1 MRRLA
6 GKATGVTQI
15 TQIGEGLRVLAL
27 QATKGRAQEFKKFL
41 QMQAT
46 KVERKGSSHTDY
58 TDNTDNLGEIERMRE
73 MTPYRKKKHPRR
85 SAGKAMNRRASLGVR
100 LDFRIQPW

>member
-27 QATKGRAQEFKKFL
+27 QATK
-41 QMQAT
+41 
-46 KVERKGSSHTDY
+46 VERKGSSHTDY
-58 TDNTDNLGEIERMRE
+58 TDNLGEIERMRE
-73 MTPYRKKKHPRR
+73 MTPYRQDETISIK
-85 SAGKAMNRRASLGVR
+85 
-100 LDFRIQPW
+100 